1 MIGWEGTFLNLE
13 WRTYQKTNS
22 HRTLRDGS
30 SRTPFLAVNCQAT
43 IIPSLRDKT
52 TDRLFHVFDST
63 SRFEDEDDDEYEDE
77 AKEIRV

>member
-30 SRTPFLAVNCQAT
+30 SRAPFLAVNCQASA
-43 IIPSLRDKT
+43 PWKR
-52 TDRLFHVFDST
+52 T
-63 SRFEDEDDDEYEDE
+63 SQQL
-77 AKEIRV
+77 KGLHC